1 MNTMNPSHPINPPSL
16 ALIKKWIIDNG
27 LTVSIAEA
35 SAIASLASRLGADQ
49 ELEACCEWLDQ
60 NTGRWDLLAEIRTA
74 RRPDPPS
81 LKEQALKIL
90 EEEPEADDMKEL
102 VVFDVDQVNIIRRAL
117 EQLDD

>member
-49 ELEACCEWLDQ
+49 ELEACCEWLDR
-60 NTGRWDLLAEIRTA
+60 NSPVIGAFHLRLD
-74 RRPDPPS
+74 RRPRQSS
-81 LKEQALKIL
+81 LKEQAFEAMDRCDNEIWC
-90 EEEPEADDMKEL
+90 EETESDLA
-102 VVFDVDQVNIIRRAL
+102 IIRRAL
-117 EQLDD
+117 EKLDD